1 MVILHSLDA
10 LRKWQDSVGWA
21 QRETG
26 FVPTMGAL
34 HEGHLSLIRN
44 ALQRTDL
51 VVVSVLVNPTQ
62 FNDAK
67 DFDCYPRTLESDAEK
82 AEKAGAHAVFAP
94 SAVELYG
101 GKPEAPRVSWGNVTD
116 SFEGAF
122 RQGHFDGVI
131 KVVDLLFQVVQP
143 TVAVF
148 GAKDLQQVAVV
159 KRMARKRHP
168 AVHILVGQ
176 LIRDADG
183 LALSSRNAR
192 LNEEGVRLAL
202 TLSRTLFEV
211 KRRLGDCTIGEDLTP
226 VLNWARSE
234 ASQSVELEYLDLV
247 DPDTFDPLAIKQNTP
262 THAIVAGYVQGVRLI
277 DNLKV
282 N

>member
-1 MVILHSLDA
+1 MVILHSLEA
-10 LRKWQDSVGWA
+10 LHEWQDLVGWA

-34 HEGHLSLIRN
+34 HEGHLSLIEN
-44 ALQRTDL
+44 AVQRTEL

-67 DFDCYPRTLESDAEK
+67 DFDRYPRTLESDAEK
-82 AEKAGAHAVFAP
+82 AKNAGAHAVFAP
-94 SAVELYG
+94 TAEDLYG
-101 GKPEAPRVSWGNVTD
+101 GTPEAPRISWGNITD

-122 RQGHFDGVI
+122 RKGHFDGVI
-131 KVVDLLFQVVQP
+131 KVVDLLFQAVRP
-143 TVAVF
+143 KVAVF

-159 KRMARKRHP
+159 KRMARERHP
-168 AVHILVGQ
+168 GVSVVVGA

-183 LALSSRNAR
+183 LALSSRNVR
-192 LNEEGVRLAL
+192 LNEEGVQLAL

-211 KRRLGDCTIGEDLTP
+211 RRRVEACAIGEDLTS
-226 VLNWARSE
+226 VLDWARSA

-247 DPDTFDPLAIKQNTP
+247 DADTFDPTGTKQNTP
-262 THAIVAGYVQGVRLI
+262 MHVIVAASVQGVRLI

>member
-1 MVILHSLDA
+1 MVILHSLEA
-10 LRKWQDSVGWA
+10 LREWQDSVGWA

-34 HEGHLSLIRN
+34 HEGHLSLIEN
-44 ALQRTDL
+44 ALQRTEL

-67 DFDCYPRTLESDAEK
+67 DFDRYPRALESDAEK
-82 AEKAGAHAVFAP
+82 AENAGAHAVFAP
-94 SAVELYG
+94 TAEDLYG
-101 GKPEAPRVSWGNVTD
+101 GTPKAPSVSWGNVTD
-116 SFEGAF
+116 SFEGAC
-122 RQGHFDGVI
+122 RKGHFDGVI
-131 KVVDLLFQVVQP
+131 KVVDLLFQAVRP
-143 TVAVF
+143 KVAVF

-159 KRMARKRHP
+159 KRMARERHP
-168 AVHILVGQ
+168 EVSVVVGE

-183 LALSSRNAR
+183 LALSSRNVR
-192 LNEEGVRLAL
+192 LDEDGLRLAL

-211 KRRLGDCTIGEDLTP
+211 KRRVKACSIGEDLTP
-226 VLNWARSE
+226 VLDWARSA
-234 ASQSVELEYLDLV
+234 ASESVELEYLDVV
-247 DPDTFDPLAIKQNTP
+247 DADTFDQMGTKQQTP
-262 THAIVAGYVQGVRLI
+262 MHVIVAASVQGVRLI